1 MKIYPFKAFKPVS
14 SKAACKTSCPPY
26 DVIST
31 REASQLAEG
40 NPDSFLNVIRPE
52 IAFNDSTQIHDD
64 AVYERGATELGRLLQ
79 SQQFIQDTDA
89 SIYVYRME
97 VQGVGSSGIFT
108 CVGVDDYDNN
118 SILKHELTR
127 PDKEDDRT
135 RHIVE
140 QQAHAEPVMLLHESD
155 DNVRRLI
162 ASTIHENALIDFMA
176 EDGVRHQIWKVENA
190 GNAVSVF
197 SRIRRFYVA
206 DGHHRCAAAS
216 RAAKQV
222 PETGESQV
230 FPAAIFSS
238 EEMNLMAYNRVVL
251 NASEAQINRLFEDFD
266 VLSEGSVVP
275 DKKGSVCIYASG
287 KWRTIQL
294 RSALGKATPVDKLDA
309 QRLQT
314 QILSPVFGI
323 EDPRTDQNIRF
334 VGGIRGTEE
343 LEKMVDSGK
352 ASLAFSMYPTSI
364 QELMAVSDAG
374 LLMPPKSTWF
384 EPKLRSGL
392 LIHTF

>member
-1 MKIYPFKAFKPVS
+1 MKIYPFKAFRPVS
-14 SKAACKTSCPPY
+14 SEVASKTSCPPY

-31 REASQLAEG
+31 REASELAKG

-52 IAFNDSTQIHDD
+52 IAFNDSTNVYDD
-64 AVYERGATELGRLLQ
+64 SVYKRGATELGRLLQ
-79 SQQFIQDTDA
+79 SNLFDQDEDP
-89 SIYVYRME
+89 SVYVYRME

-118 SILKHELTR
+118 RILKHELTR

-135 RHIVE
+135 RHLVE
-140 QQAHAEPVMLLHESD
+140 QQGHAEPVMLLHESD
-155 DNVRRLI
+155 DTVRRLI
-162 ASTIHENALIDFMA
+162 ASTIREEALTDFTA
-176 EDGVRHQIWKVENA
+176 EDGVRHQIWRIENT

-222 PETGESQV
+222 ASGESNV

-238 EEMNLMAYNRVVL
+238 DEMNLMAYNRVVL
-251 NASEAQINRLFEDFD
+251 KASEADINRLFEDFD
-266 VLSEGSVVP
+266 VLSEGSAVP
-275 DKKGSVCIYASG
+275 DKKGDVSIYSSG

-294 RSALGKATPVDKLDA
+294 RPASEKVTPVDKLDA

-314 QILSPVFGI
+314 QILSVIFGI

-352 ASLAFSMYPTSI
+352 AALAFSMHPTSI
-364 QELMAVSDAG
+364 KELMAVSDAG

-392 LIHTF
+392 LIHMF